1 MAALATERRKR
12 QDRAR
17 QIARDRESGATAIA
31 ADCGKLILS
40 YLDGE
45 TPTSRSTFHANLEE
59 IASIVLAGQPTM
71 APVIRVVNAVLLA
84 AHSKAD
90 TEVAI
95 ARVQSACE
103 ELLETLDTGKGQIA
117 ANGVSLL
124 PRWGQVVTISAS
136 SDVER
141 TLLSANER
149 GYELRVTILESR
161 PRMEG
166 RSLAAA
172 LAGHGISTQVVVDAA
187 AHIVMGDADVWLT
200 GADSLTPQGVV
211 NKTGTA
217 LLGLSGVYH
226 DVPGIVVC
234 STAKIWPAALG
245 NPPILPQDASEV
257 WENPP
262 PGVTI
267 ENPYFDFTPWSCV
280 KAVATEQDI
289 YSPDEI
295 ISYSDK
301 LQVHPTVRGILERI
315 PSAG

>member
-1 MAALATERRKR
+1 MTALATEMRDW

-17 QIARDRESGATAIA
+17 QIAGDHESGATAIA
-31 ADCGKLILS
+31 ADCGQLILS

-45 TPTSRSTFHANLEE
+45 TSASLSTLHTNLEE
-59 IASIVLAGQPTM
+59 IASIVMAGQPTM
-71 APVIRVVNAVLLA
+71 APVIRVVNAALLA
-84 AHSKAD
+84 AYSNNSLD
-90 TEVAI
+90 TVI
-95 ARVQSACE
+95 AQVRNACQE
-103 ELLETLDTGKGQIA
+103 WLGTLDTGKKQIA

-124 PRWGQVVTISAS
+124 LRRGRVVTISTS

-141 TLLSANER
+141 TLLSAHER
-149 GYELRVTILESR
+149 GYDLRVTILESR

-166 RSLAAA
+166 RSLATV
-172 LAGHGISTQVVVDAA
+172 LAEHGISTRVVVDAA

-200 GADSLTPQGVV
+200 GADSLTPKGVV

-226 DVPGIVVC
+226 NVPGIVVC

-245 NPPILPQDASEV
+245 DPPILPQDAAEV

-267 ENPYFDFTPWSCV
+267 ENPYFDLTPWSSV

-295 ISYSDK
+295 TSYSDK
-301 LQVHPTVRGILERI
+301 LQAHPTVRGILEGI
-315 PSAG
+315 QSTG